1 MATFIINQD
10 VTSETPTVEVTIDP
24 NNPLPPGRHR
34 FRLIVVDDSDNASVG
49 DEVTIIIADQ
59 TAPTAVLNAP
69 SVVATGKSFNLDG
82 AKSFDQGGGKVVKFV
97 FTYLGPNLIV
107 APPITI
113 KPLPTTNPGTIS
125 PGTLKQPITGIS
137 TPPIVAPTTTT
148 SPLS

>member
-1 MATFIINQD
+1 MATYIINQD

-24 NNPLPPGRHR
+24 SNPLPPGRHR
-34 FRLIVVDDSDNASVG
+34 FRLIVVDDAGNASAG

-59 TAPTAVLNAP
+59 AAPTAVLNAP
-69 SVVATGKSFNLDG
+69 SVVATGRSFNLDG
-82 AKSFDQGGGKVVKFV
+82 SKSFDQGGGKVVKFV

-113 KPLPTTNPGTIS
+113 RPLPNLDTGTIS
-125 PGTLKQPITGIS
+125 PGTVRPATGIA
-137 TPPIVAPTTTT
+137 TPPIVTPTTTT